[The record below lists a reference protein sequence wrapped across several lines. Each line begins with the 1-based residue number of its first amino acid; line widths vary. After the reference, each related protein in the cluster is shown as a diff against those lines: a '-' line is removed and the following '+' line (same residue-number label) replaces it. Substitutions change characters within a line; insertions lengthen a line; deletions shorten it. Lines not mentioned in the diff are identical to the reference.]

1 MDFDFSALFTPE
13 ALISLATLTFM
24 EIVLGIDNII
34 FISIVAG
41 KLPVEK
47 QARTRTIGLALALI
61 FRILL
66 LLGITWII
74 GLTKPLFSFT
84 AFDTTYGVTARDL
97 ILFAGGLFLMAK
109 STTEIHS
116 KIEGH
121 DEEARKTGKSISVA
135 SVLIQIILLDMI
147 FSIDSILTAVG
158 LVKEVPI
165 MIAAVIISIVVMML
179 ASGAISKFVNE
190 HPTIKILALAFL
202 ILIGFML
209 VLEGLPDQLA
219 IHVPKGY
226 IYFAIFFSLAVEMLN
241 MRMRKKAAH

>member
-1 MDFDFSALFTPE
+1 MDIPSLLTPE
-13 ALISLATLTFM
+13 AFISLATLTFM

-41 KLPVEK
+41 KLPDEK
-47 QARTRTIGLALALI
+47 QASTRTTGLALALL
-61 FRILL
+61 FRIGL

-74 GLTKPLFSFT
+74 GLTKPLFSVME
-84 AFDTTYGVTARDL
+84 YQVTARDL
-97 ILFAGGLFLMAK
+97 ILFLGGLFLIAK

-121 DEEARKTGKSISVA
+121 DEEARQAGKGVSVL

-147 FSIDSILTAVG
+147 FSVDSILTAVG
-158 LVKEVPI
+158 LVKDVQI
-165 MIAAVIISIVVMML
+165 MIIAVIISIVVMMF
-179 ASGAISKFVNE
+179 ASGPISRFVNNN
-190 HPTIKILALAFL
+190 PTIKILALAFL

-209 VLEGLPDQLA
+209 LLEGLPDQLA

-226 IYFAIFFSLAVEMLN
+226 IYFAIFFSLVVEMLN
-241 MRMRKKAAH
+241 LRMRKRARVKV

>member
-1 MDFDFSALFTPE
+1 MDFQAIFTPE
-13 ALISLATLTFM
+13 ALISLVTLTFM

-41 KLPVEK
+41 KLPAEK

-74 GLTKPLFSFT
+74 GLTKPLFSVSQ
-84 AFDTTYGVTARDL
+84 YHVTARDL
-97 ILFAGGLFLMAK
+97 ILFLGGLFLIAK

-116 KIEGH
+116 KIAGH
-121 DEEARKTGKSISVA
+121 EEEMKKTGKGATVMN
-135 SVLIQIILLDMI
+135 VLVQIILLDMI
-147 FSIDSILTAVG
+147 FSIDSILTAIG
-158 LVKEVPI
+158 LVQEVLI
-165 MIAAVIISIVVMML
+165 MIIAVIISIGVMIL
-179 ASGAISKFVNE
+179 AAGSISNFVNKN
-190 HPTIKILALAFL
+190 PTIKILALAFL

-209 VLEGLPDQLA
+209 VLEGMPDQLA

-226 IYFAIFFSLAVEMLN
+226 IYFAIFFSLLVEMLN
-241 MRMRKKAAH
+241 MRMRKRLKEKKS

>member
-1 MDFDFSALFTPE
+1 MDLSALFTTE
-13 ALISLATLTFM
+13 ALISLVTLTFM

-34 FISIVAG
+34 FISIIAG
-41 KLPVEK
+41 KLPAEK
-47 QARTRTIGLALALI
+47 QARTRTIGLGLALI

-74 GLTKPLFSFT
+74 GLTKPLFSIT
-84 AFDTTYGVTARDL
+84 QYHITARDL
-97 ILFAGGLFLMAK
+97 ILFVGGLFLIAK

-121 DEEARKTGKSISVA
+121 DEEAMKAGKGVSVA
-135 SVLIQIILLDMI
+135 SILIQIILLDMI

-165 MIAAVIISIVVMML
+165 MIAAVIISIGVMML
-179 ASGAISKFVNE
+179 AAGAISKFVNG

-209 VLEGLPDQLA
+209 VLEGMPDQLA

-241 MRMRKKAAH
+241 LRMRKKSAKF